1 MIVVVVAGCCA
12 WHCGTDG
19 AGGMGESKSLS
30 LAGRGLAR
38 LGEELRL
45 SWSMSLASLLPSS
58 LALRLSELS
67 PSPSPS
73 DCDSGTSYSVKQM
86 FV

>member
-1 MIVVVVAGCCA
+1 MVAGCCD
-12 WHCGTDG
+12 WICGPTGG
-19 AGGMGESKSLS
+19 AGGGTGESKSLS
-30 LAGRGLAR
+30 LAGKGLAR

-45 SWSMSLASLLPSS
+45 SWSISLVSLLPSS

-73 DCDSGTSYSVKQM
+73 DWESGTSLTIKKD
-86 FV
+86 

>member
-1 MIVVVVAGCCA
+1 MVTGCCD
-12 WHCGTDG
+12 WHWGP
-19 AGGMGESKSLS
+19 AGGGGGGTGESKSLS
-30 LAGRGLAR
+30 LASKGLAR

-45 SWSMSLASLLPSS
+45 SWSISLVSLLPSS

-73 DCDSGTSYSVKQM
+73 DWESGTSWKMRQVKQM
-86 FV
+86 I